1 MSTDLQPTTLPDDNS
16 SLDLNPRA
24 AGSKDSDFEL
34 EEKTKAP
41 PKPISSRE
49 AIEKAAAEI
58 GLKDEKGLEDDTK
71 PAKAEPKPEPKA
83 KEEPE
88 TAEAKAA
95 RERGEDGK
103 FKPKEPA
110 EKSDV
115 VDEAAQAESETQP
128 KPSEGKG
135 NREPPARFLPRERE
149 EWIKAPNV
157 VRDAV
162 LRVTKEYEGEI
173 AQAKEAQENWKQLE
187 AFDREAKAHG
197 TTVPQYI
204 QNVRAIETLLRTNPV
219 EGIARVLQT
228 AGITPQQY
236 AAHIMGQPQDQK
248 SQQEQQAQLQLR
260 QTIQQQAQALQAMQK
275 ELEAIRLEKVAD
287 KFIEPFV
294 KDHPRY
300 HELEADIAFFLNS
313 GKIPSSLSEHERLE
327 TAYDMAARINP
338 SPQSFDPAPTFTAP
352 EAKRVTNPA
361 GEKSIKGAP
370 GSGNETGRKTKGKLS
385 TRESIEAAMAEM
397 GLGN

>member
-1 MSTDLQPTTLPDDNS
+1 MSTELQPTTLPDDNS

-34 EEKTKAP
+34 EEKAKAP

-58 GLKDEKGLEDDTK
+58 GLKDEKVLEDDTK

-103 FKPKEPA
+103 FKPKEPTEQSDGVERTA
-110 EKSDV
+110 LETEK
-115 VDEAAQAESETQP
+115 P

-135 NREPPARFLPRERE
+135 VEAPARFLPR
-149 EWIKAPNV
+149 
-157 VRDAV
+157 
-162 LRVTKEYEGEI
+162 
-173 AQAKEAQENWKQLE
+173 AKEVWQNTPNPVKEEVHRALQEAEQEVTQAREAVENWKQLE

-204 QNVRAIETLLRTNPV
+204 QNVRAIEQLLRTNPI
-219 EGIARVLQT
+219 EGLERVARTAGYSLEQIARHILQQPADQQTQRRDQGMQQLQQQNQQLTQTLQT
-228 AGITPQQY
+228 V
-236 AAHIMGQPQDQK
+236 
-248 SQQEQQAQLQLR
+248 
-260 QTIQQQAQALQAMQK
+260 QK
-275 ELEAIRLEKVAD
+275 ELEAMRLERVAD
-287 KFIEPFV
+287 KHIEPFV
-294 KDHPRY
+294 REHPRY
-300 HELEADIAFFLNS
+300 HELEADIAFFLTS
-313 GKIPSSLSEHERLE
+313 GKIPSSLSERQRLE
-327 TAYDMAARINP
+327 TAYDMAERINP
-338 SPQSFDPAPTFTAP
+338 TSSQQFNPQTAAPEP
-352 EAKRVTNPA
+352 EAKRVNPA